1 MIARALIAACVVLLF
16 GPAGAAPGG
25 NVVRV
30 EHRDPSTAPM
40 RGPTTALVSVELFFI
55 PSTNMPARLSAYR
68 AFEKLQANHPTRI
81 RLIYRV
87 LKRGAA
93 QQISIAA
100 LEAHAQGKF
109 DEFMEQLHKD
119 RSPQQLTKDKILQL
133 ARDAGMDAQRLSS
146 AISEGRYNDVFDA
159 NNNRLARLAHNENA
173 PAPNVLFNGRIPRL
187 SLGSPNDGDLEREYL
202 SAYERALDL
211 IDRGVPAN
219 RLQQAFE
226 DQALRSEQ
234 PFVVVSSGG
243 DDDFEGTSTDH
254 KLAKPPLDLTGL
266 PRFGKAEAAAAI
278 PVVLLCRPNDTGC
291 FNMMRVMRRLQEI
304 YTNDVRIVWAPWFD
318 VSREDAAELTLLADA
333 MLCAEQIGTSL
344 DDLDASPGWR
354 WINKQLETTTRRHG
368 RRIKPEELIDSV
380 TADLEIDS
388 QRLSACRARIANTT
402 LDFIAAARK
411 SGVTRS
417 PALVIGG
424 RIYEGLTDNNIIQQ
438 LIEAELAPGVLGR
451 CSTIGCASD

>member
-1 MIARALIAACVVLLF
+1 VIVRVVIAACIVLLF

-30 EHRDPSTAPM
+30 EHRDPATAPT
-40 RGPTTALVSVELFFI
+40 RGSATALVTIELFFE
-55 PSTNMPARLSAYR
+55 PKTNAPGRLPVYR
-68 AFEKLQANHPTRI
+68 ALQKLQANHPTRI

-87 LKRGAA
+87 LKRGAS

-100 LEAHAQGKF
+100 LEANAQGKF
-109 DEFMEQLHKD
+109 DEFMDVLHGD
-119 RSPQQLTKDKILQL
+119 RSPQALTRDKILGF
-133 ARDAGMDAQRLSS
+133 ARDAGMDDQRLSN
-146 AISEGRYNDVFDA
+146 AISEGRYSDVFDA
-159 NNNRLARLAHNENA
+159 NNNRLARLAHGDA
-173 PAPNVLFNGRIPRL
+173 SPSVLFNSRVPRL
-187 SLGSPNDGDLEREYL
+187 TLGAPNDADLEREYL
-202 SAYERALDL
+202 GAYERALDL

-226 DQALRSEQ
+226 DQALRSAQ
-234 PFVVVSSGG
+234 PFVVSSGE
-243 DDDFEGTSTDH
+243 DDFEGTSTDH

-266 PRFGKAEAAAAI
+266 PTFGKANAAAAI
-278 PVVLLCRPNDTGC
+278 PVVVLCRPNDTSC
-291 FNMMRVMRRLQEI
+291 YNMMRVIRRLQEI
-304 YTNDVRIVWAPWFD
+304 YATDVRVLWAPWFD
-318 VSREDAAELTLLADA
+318 VSRDDAAELTLLGDA
-333 MLCAEQIGTSL
+333 TLCAEQIGSSP

-354 WINKQLETTTRRHG
+354 WINKQLETTSRAHG
-368 RRIKPEELIDSV
+368 RKIAAENLIDTV

-402 LDFIAAARK
+402 LDWIARARK

-438 LIEAELAPGVLGR
+438 LIEAELAPGVLAR
-451 CSTIGCASD
+451 CSTIGCASE